1 MLIATWINLLS
12 RHHFGCITLVSEE
25 KAKICLI
32 TTGGTISSIYDPG
45 THALRPGLSVE
56 ELLDR
61 LPKGMGNIEVIQR
74 ELYQLDSANAQPHHW
89 QELASAIKDVSEE
102 IPDLQGIIVSH
113 GTDTMTYSAAAVSFM
128 IQDFGKPI
136 VFTGA
141 QIPASIPWSDG
152 PRNLLDAIRVAAF
165 GDLGETC
172 IVFNGEI
179 HRATRAK
186 KVRVNSYDAFDSMD
200 PSPIGILARDI
211 ILYEN
216 RKKRNHSLVPRFD
229 TRLDDRVFLLKVFP
243 GLPPE
248 ILLRVAELEYHGIV
262 IEGFGSGNLP
272 TQENA
277 LTEAIQSVVKKGCS
291 VVVSSQCAFGQA
303 DLSMYEVS
311 RAAADVGAISAHDMT
326 SEAALVKL
334 AWVLGH
340 TSKADEV
347 EEMMTKDY
355 VGEVSFSGTVGF
367 RGT

>member
-1 MLIATWINLLS
+1 LA
-12 RHHFGCITLVSEE
+12 SEE
-25 KAKICLI
+25 VSKICLI
-32 TTGGTISSIYDPG
+32 TTGGTISSIYDPSI
-45 THALRPGLSVE
+45 HALRPGLSVE

-61 LPKGMGNIEVIQR
+61 LPKGLGNVEVVQR
-74 ELYQLDSANAQPHHW
+74 ELFQLDSANAQPHHW
-89 QELASAIKDVSEE
+89 QELASAIKDVNEE
-102 IPDLQGIIVSH
+102 MPDLQGIVVSH

-128 IQDFGKPI
+128 VQDFGRPI

-141 QIPASIPWSDG
+141 QIPASVPWSDG

-200 PSPIGILARDI
+200 PSSIGVLARDI

-216 RKKRNHSLVPRFD
+216 RKKRSPDSVPRFD

-243 GLPPE
+243 GLPPQTLAR
-248 ILLRVAELEYHGIV
+248 IVDMGFHGV
-262 IEGFGSGNLP
+262 VVEGFGSGNLP
-272 TQENA
+272 TDENA
-277 LTEAIQSVVKKGCS
+277 LTGGILQAVNQGCF

-303 DLSMYEVS
+303 DLSIYEVG
-311 RAAADVGAISAHDMT
+311 RAAMDVGAMSAYDMT

-340 TSKADEV
+340 TREPDRV
-347 EEMMTKDY
+347 EEMMNINY
-355 VGEVSFSGTVGF
+355 VGEMSYIDH
-367 RGT
+367 RI